1 MVIYRYQL
9 ILSLRFL
16 LSFIRVHDY
25 AISDFNERAI
35 DMRVVVFTGRN
46 LIFVVNSVIVR
57 VSDCTCF
64 SILETICVYLFDP
77 ILIFF
82 QEIFRDFKYLSLV
95 IYSYRSADADYQEIF
110 VYMILPNSSIR
121 RPRSRYAFLFCKLYT
136 VLIFNEFSRQLIN
149 ADVRS
154 FTEFNQ
160 AKNL

>member
-1 MVIYRYQL
+1 
-9 ILSLRFL
+9 
-16 LSFIRVHDY
+16 
-25 AISDFNERAI
+25 
-35 DMRVVVFTGRN
+35 MRVVVFTGRN

-57 VSDCTCF
+57 VIASVLDCACF

-95 IYSYRSADADYQEIF
+95 TYNYRYADADYQEIF
-110 VYMILPNSSIR
+110 VYMILPNSSTR
-121 RPRSRYAFLFCKLYT
+121 RPRSRYAFLLCKLYT